1 MSIILIIEDNEKN
14 MKLMRDVLQH
24 AGHATLEARTAEA
37 GVEMA
42 IGHPPDLILMDVQL
56 PGMNGI
62 AALQKIRE
70 HAALKAVPVIA
81 VSASVM
87 PDDHRSIVNS
97 GFDAFMTKPI
107 ALKTLRATVERFLK
121 QRPAR

>member
-1 MSIILIIEDNEKN
+1 MSTILIVEDNDKN

-24 AGHATLEARTAEA
+24 AGHTTLEARTGEEA
-37 GVEMA
+37 VQIA
-42 IGHPPDLILMDVQL
+42 IGNPPDLILMDVQL
-56 PGMNGI
+56 PGMSGI

-70 HAALKAVPVIA
+70 QAALQAVPVIA

-87 PDDHRSIVNS
+87 PEDHRSIVNS

-107 ALKTLRATVERFLK
+107 ALKTLRATVDRFLK
-121 QRPAR
+121 QKRPR